1 MIKSC
6 NFDSNVI
13 YFFNSVKM
21 NMKKVNKIML
31 IDDDEAVNFLN
42 QVIIEDMD
50 CCEEVIVKDSAE
62 DAIDYLRDEEIQN
75 PDVILLD
82 INMPRMNGWE
92 FLEKYNSISTDMI
105 PVCMLT
111 TSVNPKEKEA
121 INNFDNVIGFE
132 TKPLNEQIVWR
143 ILEKL

>member
-1 MIKSC
+1 MKI
-6 NFDSNVI
+6 
-13 YFFNSVKM
+13 
-21 NMKKVNKIML
+21 NMKKLNKILL

-42 QVIIEDMD
+42 QIIIEDMN

-62 DAIDYLRDEEIQN
+62 DAIEYLADKNIQN
-75 PDVILLD
+75 PDLILLD

-92 FLEKYNSISTDMI
+92 FLTDYNSKTNNPV

-111 TSVNPKEKEA
+111 TSINPRERENISKY
-121 INNFDNVIGFE
+121 DNVIGFE
-132 TKPLNEQIVWR
+132 SKPLEEKTVWK

>member
-1 MIKSC
+1 
-6 NFDSNVI
+6 
-13 YFFNSVKM
+13 
-21 NMKKVNKIML
+21 MKKVSVIML

-42 QVIIEDMD
+42 QMIIEGMD

-62 DAIDYLRDEEIQN
+62 DAIDYLKDKETQK
-75 PDVILLD
+75 PDIILLD

-92 FLEKYNSISTDMI
+92 FLEEYNNSSMDVV

-111 TSVNPKEKEA
+111 TSVNPIEKDN
-121 INNFDNVIGFE
+121 IDNFDNVIGFE
-132 TKPLNEQIVWR
+132 TKPLNEQTMER

>member
-1 MIKSC
+1 
-6 NFDSNVI
+6 
-13 YFFNSVKM
+13 
-21 NMKKVNKIML
+21 ML

-62 DAIDYLRDEEIQN
+62 DAIDYLKDEGTQN
-75 PDVILLD
+75 PDIILLD

-92 FLEKYNSISTDMI
+92 FLEHYSNSVVDTV

-111 TSVNPKEKEA
+111 TSVNPKEKES
-121 INNFDNVIGFE
+121 IENFPNVIGFE
-132 TKPLNEQIVWR
+132 TKPLNEQTIER